1 MIRIDTLVLAGS
13 SPAPLGITLDV
24 LSAANR
30 LAGKR
35 LFDQRVLSPGAP
47 SVALRDGLSMAAQP
61 LTAARARQLV
71 VLPGLG
77 AATPGQIADRLAEP
91 DAQLA
96 SAWLR
101 KAWQQGATLAAS
113 CSSVFVLAQAGLLDG
128 RRCTSTWWLV
138 PTLRSLA
145 PRCEATLDA
154 MVTEDERLWTA
165 GASLAHIDLMLALV
179 ARFASPGLATEVARH
194 LVVEPRASQARFVA
208 PAFLAAQ
215 DPLAHRVELLVR
227 ERLADVPS
235 LEEIADQ
242 LAVSPRTLTR
252 RVTAATGLTPMRLV
266 QKIRLDSAL
275 HALQTSRAPID
286 QVARDVG
293 FEDGSALY
301 RLVLRHTGKPPSAFR
316 SAA

>member
-1 MIRIDTLVLAGS
+1 MIRIDTLALAGC
-13 SPAPLGITLDV
+13 SPASLGITFDV

-30 LAGKR
+30 LAGQR
-35 LFDQRVLSPGAP
+35 LFDNRVLSPDAP
-47 SVALRDGLSMAAQP
+47 TVSLRNGLSLAAQP
-61 LTAARARQLV
+61 LASARARDVV

-77 AATPGQIADRLAEP
+77 AATPAQIVDRLAQP

-96 SAWLR
+96 ASWLH
-101 KAWQQGATLAAS
+101 KAWGQGASLAAS

-138 PTLRSLA
+138 PTLKSLA
-145 PRCEATLDA
+145 PKSETTLDA
-154 MVTEDERLWTA
+154 MVTEDERIWTA

-179 ARFASPGLATEVARH
+179 ARFASPGVASEVARY
-194 LVVEPRASQARFVA
+194 LVIEPRASQARFVA

-227 ERLADVPS
+227 ERLADVPT
-235 LEEIADQ
+235 LEEIAHE

-252 RVTAATGLTPMRLV
+252 RVLAATGLTPMRLV

-275 HALQTSRAPID
+275 HALQTTRAPID
-286 QVARDVG
+286 RVARDVG

-316 SAA
+316 